1 LALDGVPGHISDH
14 GLVQNDAGTLAHV
27 FVGSRRVIVP
37 HRRPTPE
44 GGGAATPVSSRARG
58 CAQKKGEAGWG
69 YCSPW
74 RVEPEAT
81 AGAEREAKERA
92 RVDGDPG
99 GAPADGEGAPGGV
112 KDVNLQQHMLDKPL
126 VNPRSKKEG
135 RRRLSFTGGDEI
147 TTAAAGTRG
156 GALVELG
163 SSAWSRCVGKAKG
176 GAGDRARV

>member
-1 LALDGVPGHISDH
+1 
-14 GLVQNDAGTLAHV
+14 V
-27 FVGSRRVIVP
+27 FVGSMGAIVP
-37 HRRPTPE
+37 HRRPAPE
-44 GGGAATPVSSRARG
+44 GGGAAAPASSWARG

-92 RVDGDPG
+92 RIDGDPG

-112 KDVNLQQHMLDKPL
+112 KDVNLQQHVLDKPL
-126 VNPRSKKEG
+126 VNPRNKKEG
-135 RRRLSFTGGDEI
+135 RRRLSFTGGDEN

-163 SSAWSRCVGKAKG
+163 SSAWSWCVGKAKG